1 AITTHDKTP
10 LLGPHYFVLTPLPL
24 VLIFSIPILTFST
37 DSRPTGHVST
47 EHAVLSIPRTDVL
60 MSGFSVPGGVIC
72 DGKGKW
78 ILGYNRSLGKCL
90 VAVVELW
97 GILDG
102 LLLLQKQGY
111 AKVIIQSD
119 NLENV
124 ISIYESKFYGQK
136 AL

>member
-1 AITTHDKTP
+1 KDIINASYSWVNH
-10 LLGPHYFVLTPLPL
+10 
-24 VLIFSIPILTFST
+24 FS
-37 DSRPTGHVST
+37 
-47 EHAVLSIPRTDVL
+47 SIHNAAFNCCPKQT
-60 MSGFSVPGGVIC
+60 SIHQNSGGVIC

-78 ILGYNRSLGKCL
+78 ILRYNRSLGKCL

-124 ISIYESKFYGQK
+124 ISIYESKFDGQK